1 MDNKASTRMAFCGLS
16 AALMLVVMLLGTM
29 IPFSTFLCPG
39 IAGALS
45 IPVLWEFGLRP
56 GMLLYA
62 AVSILSLILA
72 PDKEAAFLFVFLL
85 GWYPILRPKLQHI
98 QKKPLRAVVKWVIFA
113 AAISIVYALLLFVFT
128 MPELTAEAEDWTFPI
143 LAAMLL
149 LGSVTFLCYDVLL
162 GRLQLLYVAW
172 LRPKLFARKS

>member
-1 MDNKASTRMAFCGLS
+1 MQNKASIRVAFCGLS

-29 IPFSTFLCPG
+29 VPFSTFLCPG

-72 PDKEAAFLFVFLL
+72 PDKEAAFLFVF
-85 GWYPILRPKLQHI
+85 ILRPKLQHI
-98 QKKPLRAVVKWVIFA
+98 RKRPLRGVVKWVIFA
-113 AAISIVYALLLFVFT
+113 VAICAVYALLLFVFT
-128 MPELTAEAEDWTFPI
+128 MPELTAEMEEWTLPI
-143 LAAMLL
+143 LTGLL
-149 LGSVTFLCYDVLL
+149 LLVSVTFLCYDILL
-162 GRLQLLYVAW
+162 GRLQLLYVAR
-172 LRPKLFARKS
+172 LRPKLFSRNP

>member
-1 MDNKASTRMAFCGLS
+1 MQNKVSTRVAFCGLS
-16 AALMLVVMLLGTM
+16 AALMLVVMLLGTAV
-29 IPFSTFLCPG
+29 PLSTFLCPG

-45 IPVLWEFGLRP
+45 IPVLWEFGARS

-98 QKKPLRAVVKWVIFA
+98 PRKPLRALVKWVIFA
-113 AAISIVYALLLFVFT
+113 AAICAVYALLLFVFT
-128 MPELTAEAEDWTFPI
+128 MPELTAEAADWTLPI
-143 LAAMLL
+143 LVAMLL
-149 LGSVTFLCYDVLL
+149 LGSATFLCYDILL
-162 GRLQLLYVAW
+162 GRLQLLYVAR
-172 LRPKLFARKS
+172 LRPKLFSRKP

>member
-1 MDNKASTRMAFCGLS
+1 MQNKASIRVAFCGLS

-29 IPFSTFLCPG
+29 VPFSTFLCPG

-85 GWYPILRPKLQHI
+85 GWYPILRPKLQPI
-98 QKKPLRAVVKWVIFA
+98 RKRPLRGVVKWVIFA
-113 AAISIVYALLLFVFT
+113 VAICAVYALLLFVFT
-128 MPELTAEAEDWTFPI
+128 MPELTAEMEEWTLPI
-143 LAAMLL
+143 LTGLLL
-149 LGSVTFLCYDVLL
+149 LGSVTFLCYDILL
-162 GRLQLLYVAW
+162 GRLQLLYVAR
-172 LRPKLFARKS
+172 LRPKLFSRNP

>member
-1 MDNKASTRMAFCGLS
+1 MQNKASIRVAFCGLS

-29 IPFSTFLCPG
+29 VPFSTFLCPG
-39 IAGALS
+39 IAGALA

-56 GMLLYA
+56 GMLLYI

-98 QKKPLRAVVKWVIFA
+98 RNKPLRGAVKWVVFA
-113 AAISIVYALLLFVFT
+113 AAICAVYALLLFVFT
-128 MPELTAEAEDWTFPI
+128 MPELTAEAATWTLPI
-143 LAAMLL
+143 LTAMLL
-149 LGSVTFLCYDVLL
+149 LGSVTFLCYDILL
-162 GRLQLLYVAW
+162 GQIGRAHV
-172 LRPKLFARKS
+172 